1 MTSLAESCVLEKQC
15 RYLPSNLSSSSF
27 RLLREGFF
35 TRKDFGISPW
45 RPRVVLHTNPTTHL
59 AIRQLRRGIPPSCL
73 RWRYQQIS
81 FPSIR
86 VSPTTPKA
94 APSLNVLLILRREHA
109 RARTR
114 FFQNKPEKPCA
125 YCRDKIYRE
134 LSGISK
140 YIHVAVC
147 YSFPK
152 PGRENSKVVDFVN
165 ATPLAVWRN
174 FRPPNQ
180 EDWISQ

>member
-45 RPRVVLHTNPTTHL
+45 RPRVVLHTDPTTHL

-86 VSPTTPKA
+86 VSPTTPNA

-114 FFQNKPEKPCA
+114 FFKTNQKNRALIAEIKSIANWVEFQNIFTLPCA
-125 YCRDKIYRE
+125 TVFQNLDEKIRRWSI
-134 LSGISK
+134 LLML
-140 YIHVAVC
+140 
-147 YSFPK
+147 P
-152 PGRENSKVVDFVN
+152 R
-165 ATPLAVWRN
+165 
-174 FRPPNQ
+174 
-180 EDWISQ
+180 